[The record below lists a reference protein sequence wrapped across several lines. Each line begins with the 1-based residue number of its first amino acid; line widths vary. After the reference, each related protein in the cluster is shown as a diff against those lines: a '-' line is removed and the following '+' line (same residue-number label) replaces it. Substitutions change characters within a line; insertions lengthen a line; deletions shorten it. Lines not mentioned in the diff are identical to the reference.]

1 MDKRRPPQSDSRRR
15 SVSPSG
21 SRPVSRSGA
30 PSGRRPV
37 SPPARRAAPSKK
49 MPPRQADP
57 RSGQIQAVQQRRKR
71 KRKRNY
77 TLYYILLFFILTV
90 AGIIL
95 SLTVFF
101 NVRTIE
107 LTGSNLYTTED
118 VLPIL
123 GAEKG
128 DNLLRIKT
136 SQLRDNVFANFL
148 QADEVKVRRVFPS
161 TLWVEVTDGVPEVQM
176 ENAGNY
182 YSISGG
188 GRVLKIAS
196 SPEKGNGIVLLGV
209 DLADMKVG
217 DFLADKKTDTTGTEE
232 GKAAAEAFSHQLQ
245 TVESLFSAMEEARVT
260 GITAV
265 DVSDELKLTVY
276 WENRV
281 QVVLGS
287 FSELSYKLRLC
298 KAILE
303 DPTRIASD
311 ARGVLDAETA
321 SSAGVFFRPSTELV
335 CPGEDSG
342 AVWNWSGEETEAE
355 TGADSDPA
363 DPSLPEG
370 SLEEPGS

>member
-1 MDKRRPPQSDSRRR
+1 MDKRRPQSDSRRR
-15 SVSPSG
+15 SVPPSG

-49 MPPRQADP
+49 MPPRQGDP

-101 NVRTIE
+101 NIRTIE
-107 LTGSNLYTTED
+107 VTGSDLYTTED

-176 ENAGNY
+176 ESAGNY

-188 GRVLKIAS
+188 GRVLKITS

-245 TVESLFSAMEEARVT
+245 TVESLFSAMEEAQVT

-321 SSAGVFFRPSTELV
+321 SSAGVFFRPLTDLV

-342 AVWNWSGEETEAE
+342 AVWNWSGEGTEAE

-370 SLEEPGS
+370 SLEEPGG

>member
-1 MDKRRPPQSDSRRR
+1 
-15 SVSPSG
+15 
-21 SRPVSRSGA
+21 
-30 PSGRRPV
+30 
-37 SPPARRAAPSKK
+37 

-101 NVRTIE
+101 NIRTIE
-107 LTGSNLYTTED
+107 VTGSDLYTTED

-161 TLWVEVTDGVPEVQM
+161 TLWVEVTDGVSEVQM
-176 ENAGNY
+176 ESAGNY

-245 TVESLFSAMEEARVT
+245 TVKSLFSAMEEAQVT

-342 AVWNWSGEETEAE
+342 AVWNWSGEGTEAE

>member
-1 MDKRRPPQSDSRRR
+1 MDKRRPSQSDSRRR
-15 SVSPSG
+15 SVPPSG

-37 SPPARRAAPSKK
+37 FPPARRAAPLKK

-57 RSGQIQAVQQRRKR
+57 RSGQIQAMQQRRKR

-107 LTGSNLYTTED
+107 VTGSDLYTTED

-148 QADEVKVRRVFPS
+148 QADEVKVRRVFRS
-161 TLWVEVTDGVPEVQM
+161 TLWVEVT
-176 ENAGNY
+176 
-182 YSISGG
+182 
-188 GRVLKIAS
+188 S

-245 TVESLFSAMEEARVT
+245 TVESLFSAMEEAQVT

-342 AVWNWSGEETEAE
+342 AVWNWSGEGTEAE

-363 DPSLPEG
+363 DPSLPEE

>member
-15 SVSPSG
+15 SVPPPG

-37 SPPARRAAPSKK
+37 SPPARRAAPLKK

-107 LTGSNLYTTED
+107 VTGSNLYTTED

-176 ENAGNY
+176 ESAGNY

-188 GRVLKIAS
+188 GRV
-196 SPEKGNGIVLLGV
+196 
-209 DLADMKVG
+209 
-217 DFLADKKTDTTGTEE
+217 
-232 GKAAAEAFSHQLQ
+232 
-245 TVESLFSAMEEARVT
+245 
-260 GITAV
+260 
-265 DVSDELKLTVY
+265 
-276 WENRV
+276 
-281 QVVLGS
+281 
-287 FSELSYKLRLC
+287 
-298 KAILE
+298 
-303 DPTRIASD
+303 
-311 ARGVLDAETA
+311 
-321 SSAGVFFRPSTELV
+321 
-335 CPGEDSG
+335 
-342 AVWNWSGEETEAE
+342 
-355 TGADSDPA
+355 
-363 DPSLPEG
+363 
-370 SLEEPGS
+370 

>member
-1 MDKRRPPQSDSRRR
+1 MDKRRSQSDSRRR
-15 SVSPSG
+15 SVPPSG

-37 SPPARRAAPSKK
+37 FPPARRAAPSKK
-49 MPPRQADP
+49 MPPRQADS

-101 NVRTIE
+101 NIRTIE
-107 LTGSNLYTTED
+107 VTGSDLYTTED

-176 ENAGNY
+176 ESAGNY

-188 GRVLKIAS
+188 GRVLKITS

-245 TVESLFSAMEEARVT
+245 TVESLFSAMEEAQVT

-321 SSAGVFFRPSTELV
+321 SSAGVFFRPLTDLV

-342 AVWNWSGEETEAE
+342 AVWNWSGEGTEAE